1 MKYIIMADGKGTRW
15 QNYNDIPK
23 HFIEIGGET
32 LLARTV
38 RLLNEGDEAADVI
51 ITSHD
56 PRYEVPGARRY
67 EPLNNH
73 LEIDRFTEE
82 LIGDDVCFL
91 YGDTYYSQEAMD
103 TILKTETEDMI
114 FFGND
119 HSDCGSVTYLNAP
132 DKRVMYVDFRR
143 IPNNVSMMVV
153 LFSIYGKNPTHLFD
167 KISDGEVSI
176 LCKNGVHMHLPIT
189 DNIHQRTLLAVAF
202 ERTEGIWEMIP
213 SGKGIGLSL
222 EEICR
227 GYGVTIV

>member
-32 LLARTV
+32 LLGRTV

-82 LIGDDVCFL
+82 LIEDNVCFL

-103 TILKTETEDMI
+103 TILNTETEEMI
-114 FFGND
+114 FFGNERSIVAIKVKD
-119 HSDCGSVTYLNAP
+119 GDLFRSHVDNVRRLFLEGKIEKCIGWQVYQSYTGLPFGEKKIGPSYIVLEDGTEDFNSPEDLA
-132 DKRVMYVDFRR
+132 KR
-143 IPNNVSMMVV
+143 
-153 LFSIYGKNPTHLFD
+153 K
-167 KISDGEVSI
+167 EV
-176 LCKNGVHMHLPIT
+176 
-189 DNIHQRTLLAVAF
+189 
-202 ERTEGIWEMIP
+202 
-213 SGKGIGLSL
+213 
-222 EEICR
+222 
-227 GYGVTIV
+227 

>member
-38 RLLNEGDEAADVI
+38 RLLNEGDGAADVI

-91 YGDTYYSQEAMD
+91 YGDTYYSREAMD
-103 TILKTETEDMI
+103 TILRTETEDMI
-114 FFGND
+114 FFGNERSIVAIKVKD
-119 HSDCGSVTYLNAP
+119 GALFRNHVDNVRRLFLEGKIEKCIGWQVYQSFTGLPFGEKKIGPSYIVLEDGTEDFNSPEDLA
-132 DKRVMYVDFRR
+132 KR
-143 IPNNVSMMVV
+143 
-153 LFSIYGKNPTHLFD
+153 K
-167 KISDGEVSI
+167 EV
-176 LCKNGVHMHLPIT
+176 
-189 DNIHQRTLLAVAF
+189 
-202 ERTEGIWEMIP
+202 
-213 SGKGIGLSL
+213 
-222 EEICR
+222 
-227 GYGVTIV
+227 

>member
-103 TILKTETEDMI
+103 TILKAETEDMI
-114 FFGND
+114 FFGNERSIVAIKVKD
-119 HSDCGSVTYLNAP
+119 GALFRNHVDNVRRLFLEGKIEKCIGWQVYQSFTGLPFGEKKIGPSYIVLEDGTEDFNSPEDLA
-132 DKRVMYVDFRR
+132 KR
-143 IPNNVSMMVV
+143 
-153 LFSIYGKNPTHLFD
+153 K
-167 KISDGEVSI
+167 EV
-176 LCKNGVHMHLPIT
+176 
-189 DNIHQRTLLAVAF
+189 
-202 ERTEGIWEMIP
+202 
-213 SGKGIGLSL
+213 
-222 EEICR
+222 
-227 GYGVTIV
+227 